1 MRLLVVEDEK
11 HLAEALTEILTL
23 NNYSVDTVYDGQQA
37 LDYLESGSVYDGVIL
52 DIMIPKI
59 DGIGVLRT
67 LRANKNKI
75 PILLLTAKSEVD
87 DKVLGLDS
95 GADDY
100 LTKPFAA
107 KELLARI
114 RTMTRREKEEHTPDL
129 QVGNTMLSRVTYEV
143 ATEKGSLSLANKEY
157 QLLELLFRNEGKYI
171 SSEPFMERI
180 WGFDSESEIN
190 VVWAH
195 LSSVR
200 KKLENIGSDLKI
212 KSVRNLGYTLEVI
225 NGK

>member
-11 HLAEALTEILTL
+11 ALAEALTEILTL
-23 NNYSVDTVYDGQQA
+23 NKYSVDTVYDGQEA
-37 LDYLESGSVYDGVIL
+37 LDYLTSDIAYDGVIL
-52 DIMIPKI
+52 DIMLPKI
-59 DGIGVLRT
+59 DGITVLKT
-67 LRANKNKI
+67 LRANKNKT

-114 RTMTRREKEEHTPDL
+114 RAMTRREKEELTPDL
-129 QVGNTMLSRVTYEV
+129 QIGNTVLSRVTYEV
-143 ATEKGSLSLANKEY
+143 ATEQGRLPLANKEY

-171 SSEPFMERI
+171 SSEQFMERI

-195 LSSVR
+195 LSAVR
-200 KKLENIGSDLKI
+200 KKLESLHSNVKI
-212 KSVRNLGYTLEVI
+212 KSVRNFGYTLEVT
-225 NGK
+225 NDQ

>member
-11 HLAEALTEILTL
+11 ALAEALTEILTL
-23 NNYSVDTVYDGQQA
+23 NKYSVDTVYDGQEA
-37 LDYLESGSVYDGVIL
+37 LDYLTSDIVYDGVIL
-52 DIMIPKI
+52 DIMLPKI
-59 DGIGVLRT
+59 DGITVLKT
-67 LRANKNKI
+67 LRANKNKT

-114 RTMTRREKEEHTPDL
+114 RTMTRREKEELTPDL
-129 QVGNTMLSRVTYEV
+129 QVGNTVLSRVTYEV
-143 ATEKGSLSLANKEY
+143 ATEQGRLPLANKEY

-171 SSEPFMERI
+171 SSEQFMERI

-195 LSSVR
+195 LSAVR
-200 KKLENIGSDLKI
+200 KKLESLHSNVKI
-212 KSVRNLGYTLEVI
+212 KSVRNLGYTLEVT
-225 NGK
+225 NDQ

>member
-171 SSEPFMERI
+171 SSEQFMERI